1 MSLLDDLLN
10 EADPALQQP
19 AATPATPVAPAVPQA
34 IPQPGLGAEFLDEAE
49 AAKGA
54 GFFSGL
60 KDLGVSAAAAVPQ
73 AVKTVPDI
81 LRMAVGDAQVMNPIT
96 GEMEDSPYK
105 KLSELLGG
113 LSDWISEKGH
123 SDSTQAQRRNVARFM
138 EDDKKSWKD
147 LPEVLAQNPMGA
159 GTQGVE
165 SILSMLVPAGAGAAA
180 AKGAGAMG
188 KALKMAVS
196 PEKAMTAGVI
206 GGNTLMNAADTF
218 DATADQPLEDRY
230 KGAGVSAAASLL
242 ASALT
247 GGAAEKTLA
256 SLISGQV
263 AKNAAAGGSA
273 AALKEVGK
281 QIAKGAVKEGL
292 QETGE
297 EAGNSIGEDVARGQD
312 IDLQK
317 AGRRGAFG
325 GVLGAAMGGGVGGLN
340 AGASLRGVRDAT
352 AEASPA
358 SAEKAAA
365 EAVQRID
372 ALAAKSASAPV
383 PVTQAED
390 KNRMKIQAPDFE
402 NEIEGRTV
410 LQNRDRSL
418 PQSVGQ
424 MNSIAAAPD
433 YIRLRASNDLGNGAP
448 VIAYGTVPEA
458 QLGRPEVVADNTGK
472 HYQMRYAVV
481 DADTVLTSNDAGG
494 QVNPAYQS
502 APETD
507 MRAIAGNGRIA
518 GLTAAYQRGSAGQ
531 YRADLTADASS
542 LGIDPKVVEGM
553 KQPILVRVMEKSDVT
568 ADIGDRSN
576 TAGNMALSAAEQA
589 ANDVDRIDF
598 GKISF
603 TPDGEVDNDS
613 VLDFAA
619 QMPEAERNTLVDRN
633 NKPTAQGY
641 ARFASALFKKAYGDD
656 ELVRIA
662 VQSNNEEIS
671 TIFKAMRAIAP
682 KMARLAGLGNL
693 DIRGLVTQAAQMA
706 INAKRSGVALK
717 DYIAQDDMTVDPD
730 VLVIAEVF
738 AANSRSYRQIAEI
751 LESAADFAYSEGVKP
766 AEDMF
771 GPIEKATRQD
781 VLNRIREQTHG
792 RNEAT
797 EPATGNDT
805 EQAQVRDDG
814 SGAGDLAQPGR
825 AEPAREDVQR
835 PADRASAG
843 SDGQR
848 DAAEPAQDA
857 LSLTGETEEEA
868 LQNNERR
875 AAFEEEERTAAERA
889 EREARG
895 ERLARD
901 TRAAVEKSVD
911 RFELNDDTVS
921 DEDAVSGQQGLKS
934 SRAGGSTAAAVS
946 QALESNDKVGEAF
959 KELRRVGAVEVVE
972 TVGDLPRSIRTQIDE
987 ARLSK
992 KLRGK
997 DRVVHDAAATPD
1009 NENGRIATVVP
1020 NDQMIRAGIPGGDV
1034 VVQVGFQG
1042 NKPHYGKGAKHLTG
1056 VIVADRGRDRYVNVG
1071 NKTESGIRSARDV
1084 LKNASEVFHDYSDM
1098 KNDVYVF
1105 YSRKDKSAVVT
1116 TYENGQFVVI
1126 TNRPVIDPQ
1135 RRWGMSVGLSGAL
1148 TIPEIRAS
1156 AALSHTAKTQV
1167 GKAEDLPETALRGR
1181 YDAVD
1186 YTEEVTKRLG
1196 IKRSED
1202 GAIQGVF
1209 DPESGKSYLIASNLT
1224 PETAPGVLVHEVG
1237 VHMATDGSG
1246 RAAMEPLIARA
1257 AQIVINGASN
1267 GDATA
1272 KAVLQRMEDAGLIE
1286 TVGGRKNIKKG
1297 QEEEA
1302 FAYLAEHVVNNK
1314 EKSSHP
1320 IRDWF
1325 EKVIRAIRLWLYH
1338 RGLFVQAENLTEKE
1352 LVDLAIANVRELGRE
1367 KASGTSG
1374 LKFSKSG
1381 TSSGEESPVT
1391 QVLSHRLDTGTPAWG
1406 FKRSGKI
1413 VGRDNLGRMTFA
1425 PGEWAYA
1432 NVARAA
1438 HTLFDLIDEKS
1449 GHRFNLNPL
1458 SPEFRMQYRRYK
1470 AELQQATDAVGE
1482 VATALSQMPEAERR
1496 LVSDIVE
1503 KTVAPGVNPPEHVV
1517 QVAAAVSNLMDT
1529 QTDQMLAE
1537 GLLTQES
1544 ADRWRGEYLP
1554 RVYLKQTELLKD
1566 AKQSFDKLFGRKSAK
1581 GIRGNSF
1588 KGRGIFRQVVGEQD
1602 IANHKALGW
1611 EVRDPDWSDAQGFLD
1626 FTGAG
1631 QRPKVPEVIMWRDFT
1646 QQERALMGEER
1657 DAMVR
1662 LVLGYMDSQKDI
1674 ALFRFFAGIAENP
1687 EFAGKIAQDG
1697 WVKIPDTTIGD
1708 GSKVKRYG
1716 KLAGL
1721 YVAPEVWSQISH
1733 YGEPETT
1740 FTRLWHSFMSAWKEG
1755 KTALN
1760 PVAHLNNTV
1769 GNVAMAHFA
1778 GVNAWDAPTYFK
1790 TVESIYK
1797 RDATYQEAVK
1807 AGLLSGSFMR
1817 NEVLELLPLDD
1828 VREKLTGMKPAYE
1841 KVFDLFLTIFS
1852 LGFRRSLRA
1861 AYEFEDAFFKL
1872 LIYRKG
1878 RSEGLTPEQSVDL
1891 ANQYIFAYDDLP
1903 SGARAVRDSILPFF
1917 SWTYKAIPVLLR
1929 TAMVY
1934 PHRFLLPAAI
1944 CFAFNKAAYLSA
1956 AAAAGADDDDWEKIW
1971 KRAQEMEAAERSLLP
1986 ESAQGLSIFATQ
1998 KLIRTWSNQDGTPN
2012 FLDASR
2018 LVPGGD
2024 MLDANNQMG
2033 GVPWLQPLMPN
2044 SPTIGLFLSIFANK
2058 DAFTGRDIV
2067 GRTDDAG
2074 EASMKRLGYVWRNI
2088 APALAPG
2095 SYHFNRLANGVASAT
2110 GTSFTLDPFFDYTG
2124 TDWQGRNMEMSRAL
2138 INTLGIKMRAVDL
2151 EQEAGRKAGQARG
2164 EIREL
2169 QGQIRSK
2176 ARARAKG
2183 SVSDEAFESFVGHT
2197 VDNIAERVK
2206 KLNEISDNLEK
2217 LKKVNEK

>member
-34 IPQPGLGAEFLDEAE
+34 IPQPGLGAELLDEAE
-49 AAKGA
+49 AAKGV

-147 LPEVLAQNPMGA
+147 LPEVLAHNPMGA

-165 SILSMLVPAGAGAAA
+165 SILSMLVPAGAGVAA

-281 QIAKGAVKEGL
+281 QIGKGAVKEGL

-340 AGASLRGVRDAT
+340 AGASLRGVRDVT

-372 ALAAKSASAPV
+372 ALAAKSAAAPV

-402 NEIEGRTV
+402 NETEGRTV

-448 VIAYGTVPEA
+448 VVAYGTVPEA

-481 DADTVLTSNDAGG
+481 DADTVLTSNDVGG
-494 QVNPAYQS
+494 AVNPAYQT
-502 APETD
+502 APETE

-518 GLTAAYQRGSAGQ
+518 GLTAAYRRGSAGQ

-603 TPDGEVDNDS
+603 TADGEVDNDS
-613 VLDFAA
+613 VLDFAS

-751 LESAADFAYSEGVKP
+751 LENAADFAYSEGVKP

-792 RNEAT
+792 QQSEST
-797 EPATGNDT
+797 GTATGAAA
-805 EQAQVRDDG
+805 EQQQARDDG
-814 SGAGDLAQPGR
+814 SGTTSVEERGR
-825 AEPAREDVQR
+825 AEPAEENVQR

-843 SDGQR
+843 SDGQA
-848 DAAEPAQDA
+848 DARTTEEST
-857 LSLTGETEEEA
+857 LSLVGETEEEA
-868 LQNNERR
+868 RQNNERR
-875 AAFEEEERTAAERA
+875 AAFEEEERTAADRA
-889 EREARG
+889 EREARE
-895 ERLARD
+895 ERLAKD

-921 DEDAVSGQQGLKS
+921 DEDAVSGQQGLKF
-934 SRAGGSTAAAVS
+934 SRGSDTVEAVTRE
-946 QALESNDKVGEAF
+946 LESNEKVGDAF
-959 KELRRVGAVEVVE
+959 RELRRVGAVEVVE
-972 TVGDLPRSIRTQIDE
+972 TVDDLPAEIRSQIDDTEQSRSPMKSPRADIKRGLNAMARLIADHKTQYRAMFRQGLGWVDFEYGSEGSERIKGNGMRKGAEGILHIMEARYRKDGYNEKQIGDLLD
-987 ARLSK
+987 
-992 KLRGK
+992 
-997 DRVVHDAAATPD
+997 
-1009 NENGRIATVVP
+1009 
-1020 NDQMIRAGIPGGDV
+1020 DV
-1034 VVQVGFQG
+1034 VYAIADGRETSRQNRNGENLKVTVENFRNGKTTRVALAKTPSSDAWVVTGFHVDG
-1042 NKPHYGKGAKHLTG
+1042 LVATGAAGKGHGNAGATHQRPTLSRPQKG
-1056 VIVADRGRDRYVNVG
+1056 AVATDSVLILG
-1071 NKTESGIRSARDV
+1071 NRV
-1084 LKNASEVFHDYSDM
+1084 
-1098 KNDVYVF
+1098 
-1105 YSRKDKSAVVT
+1105 
-1116 TYENGQFVVI
+1116 
-1126 TNRPVIDPQ
+1126 
-1135 RRWGMSVGLSGAL
+1135 L
-1148 TIPEIRAS
+1148 TIKHS
-1156 AALSHTAKTQV
+1156 DN
-1167 GKAEDLPETALRGR
+1167 GD
-1181 YDAVD
+1181 
-1186 YTEEVTKRLG
+1186 
-1196 IKRSED
+1196 
-1202 GAIQGVF
+1202 IQGVY
-1209 DPESGKSYLIASNLT
+1209 DPASGKSYLIASNLSKD
-1224 PETAPGVLVHEVG
+1224 TAKGVFLHEVG
-1237 VHMATDGSG
+1237 VHMAADGSG
-1246 RAAMEPLIARA
+1246 RAVMEPLIARA

-1314 EKSSHP
+1314 EKSSRP

-1391 QVLSHRLDTGTPAWG
+1391 RVLSHRLDTGTPAWG

-1438 HTLFDLIDEKS
+1438 HTLFDLVDEKS

-1537 GLLTQES
+1537 GLLTPES

-1554 RVYLKQTELLKD
+1554 RVYLKQTALLKD
-1566 AKQSFDKLFGRKSAK
+1566 AKQSFDKLFGRKSVK

-1626 FTGAG
+1626 FTGTG

-1841 KVFDLFLTIFS
+1841 KVFDLFLTVFS

-1903 SGARAVRDSILPFF
+1903 SGARAVRDSVLPFF

-1986 ESAQGLSIFATQ
+1986 ESSQGFSIFATP
-1998 KLIRTWSNQDGTPN
+1998 KFIRTWTNSDGTPN

-2197 VDNIAERVK
+2197 VDNIAARVK
-2206 KLNEISDNLEK
+2206 KLKEISDNLEK